1 MRSQKLGIKTARKR
15 LTTARRRERQ
25 ASSGV
30 KKAERNLGK
39 AQSYSAFCK
48 SAKAHG
54 NRLTPVA
61 MPVGPRRVR
70 AGRYSANRGC
80 LHAPT

>member
-1 MRSQKLGIKTARKR
+1 MRSPKLGIKTARKR

-39 AQSYSAFCK
+39 AQTYAAFCK

-54 NRLTPVA
+54 K
-61 MPVGPRRVR
+61 RR
-70 AGRYSANRGC
+70 
-80 LHAPT
+80 